1 MKSNHGALSNID
13 GLQKKN
19 HCRKSL
25 RINGK
30 YSKRR
35 KKCIENT
42 FKQKFYV
49 KTKSVKVKKSLT
61 KANKFKA
68 KKAQ

>member
-1 MKSNHGALSNID
+1 MIKREERQQKRRTKMKSNHGALSNID
-13 GLQKKN
+13 GLQKEN

-42 FKQKFYV
+42 FK
-49 KTKSVKVKKSLT
+49 
-61 KANKFKA
+61 
-68 KKAQ
+68 